1 MIKPMYLQSKG
12 MSPFF
17 LDTYKRMLYSYIILI
32 RYEINKLV
40 QNKIGGNKKWKELQV
55 LVLIIVNLQKE
66 SMYQELMGI

>member
-17 LDTYKRMLYSYIILI
+17 LDTYKGMLYSYIILI
-32 RYEINKLV
+32 LYEINKLV
-40 QNKIGGNKKWKELQV
+40 QNKIGGIKMERLQV

>member
-1 MIKPMYLQSKG
+1 MGYIYKQRSSMIKPMYLQSKG

-40 QNKIGGNKKWKELQV
+40 QNKIGGIKNESKKEK
-55 LVLIIVNLQKE
+55 
-66 SMYQELMGI
+66 